1 MRLCRMSR
9 FVACRPMN
17 GAVAFL
23 IWGGL
28 AGFLAGCDPAP
39 PPPRPAEQY
48 PQLSSDG
55 AWCWFGDPRGVRYQG
70 DHDRIYTGWVDSEGS
85 IVVGSL
91 DLESG
96 EQVQRTLHP
105 AFNIVVFYTSHG
117 ADVSEAM
124 YYRVSE
130 RPEDVTAWGERLEIG
145 SNTDGP
151 RGHTYPNPVQLS
163 EEAGRIYLFWRGGNF
178 KPSFSYT
185 DDLVTWSPAQT
196 LIRSDEAT
204 AVRPYVKVASNN
216 RDEIHL
222 AFTDGH
228 PRDEPQNSIYY
239 LKYAGGEFTR
249 ADGSLVGTMSDLP
262 LAHDSSDL
270 VYDGRTTGVRA
281 WIWDVA
287 ADEDGRPIIVYARLP
302 AEADHRYHYARWT
315 GEEWIDSEIVASGG
329 WFPNTPEGVVEP
341 EPHYSGGVVL
351 DHGDPSVVYLS
362 RPVGRV
368 FEIERWRTR
377 DGGDTWRTHAV
388 TAGSAR
394 DNVRPFVIRNHGRSS
409 PTLLWMENRRYRH
422 YLDFDASIRMDRG
435 AR

>member
-105 AFNIVVFYTSHG
+105 AFNRDDHANPSLMILPDGTIVVFYTSHG

-145 SNTDGP
+145 SNTDG
-151 RGHTYPNPVQLS
+151 Q
-163 EEAGRIYLFWRGGNF
+163 RGGRANLSLLEGRQF
-178 KPSFSYT
+178 QAELQLHRRPGH
-185 DDLVTWSPAQT
+185 LVP
-196 LIRSDEAT
+196 
-204 AVRPYVKVASNN
+204 RPDA
-216 RDEIHL
+216 
-222 AFTDGH
+222 H
-228 PRDEPQNSIYY
+228 PI
-239 LKYAGGEFTR
+239 G
-249 ADGSLVGTMSDLP
+249 
-262 LAHDSSDL
+262 
-270 VYDGRTTGVRA
+270 
-281 WIWDVA
+281 
-287 ADEDGRPIIVYARLP
+287 
-302 AEADHRYHYARWT
+302 
-315 GEEWIDSEIVASGG
+315 
-329 WFPNTPEGVVEP
+329 
-341 EPHYSGGVVL
+341 
-351 DHGDPSVVYLS
+351 
-362 RPVGRV
+362 
-368 FEIERWRTR
+368 
-377 DGGDTWRTHAV
+377 
-388 TAGSAR
+388 
-394 DNVRPFVIRNHGRSS
+394 
-409 PTLLWMENRRYRH
+409 
-422 YLDFDASIRMDRG
+422 
-435 AR
+435 